1 VPNHRK
7 SREESPP
14 KEAHALKSLTTFCKK
29 RGKVFREHA
38 FYKQNHCNENDYFK
52 SLNPDK
58 KQKR

>member
-7 SREESPP
+7 SREESAP
-14 KEAHALKSLTTFCKK
+14 KEAHAQKSLTTFCKK
-29 RGKVFREHA
+29 RGKVSREYA
-38 FYKQNHCNENDYFK
+38 FYKQNHCNENDHFK